1 MSSDYKSENASKN
14 DQQKNNA
21 NIIETQEDEPELK
34 MEVACVPGL
43 EATWLPFIIGG
54 LGSISAGLALN
65 RIQKMALVCEVPQFI
80 AMCPPLQG
88 MKGNLD
94 NTFTSRLGTM
104 AHQGRFEATGYLEPL
119 LRIIILIQAQAVL
132 ISLFATLITFV
143 LELLKIAGVHEHP
156 PVNNYLFLGS
166 NALFAMCIACAISS
180 FALLYMVV
188 FTYRHSLNPDNVV
201 SPLAA
206 SIGDLFTIGVMIGV
220 AVLYYP
226 VASLSICVPIV
237 MILIFLAF
245 TPVCLRVA
253 YKDEEAWRAA
263 RQQGP
268 TLLLAAILSSGAGI
282 IQAFGATM
290 YPELTIYQPLMAGA
304 IGNRASTQSSR
315 ISSYLH
321 THKDATD
328 RRQRRLN
335 PWEYYTSRD
344 SESRTA
350 FYLVSTTVPYQM
362 LYVFISHL
370 IAYVALKPLKLNVL
384 FLFGYA
390 GTAFIQALF
399 VVYLAE
405 VVVYTLFGYGIDPDL
420 HAIPMLTSIG
430 DLCGTSLLLLLFYLM
445 HFIDDTVVVS
455 NSHRVE
461 NTTAICSY
469 E

>member
-43 EATWLPFIIGG
+43 EAEKTQSSCKSETSDSGSSLESDNEKEGEGFRDVLCQTWLPFIIGG

-104 AHQGRFEATGYLEPL
+104 E
-119 LRIIILIQAQAVL
+119 
-132 ISLFATLITFV
+132 
-143 LELLKIAGVHEHP
+143 K
-156 PVNNYLFLGS
+156 
-166 NALFAMCIACAISS
+166 
-180 FALLYMVV
+180 LYV
-188 FTYRHSLNPDNVV
+188 PD
-201 SPLAA
+201 
-206 SIGDLFTIGVMIGV
+206 
-220 AVLYYP
+220 
-226 VASLSICVPIV
+226 
-237 MILIFLAF
+237 
-245 TPVCLRVA
+245 
-253 YKDEEAWRAA
+253 KDEEAWRAA

-290 YPELTIYQPLMAGA
+290 YPELTIYQPLMA
-304 IGNRASTQSSR
+304 
-315 ISSYLH
+315 
-321 THKDATD
+321 
-328 RRQRRLN
+328 
-335 PWEYYTSRD
+335 D